1 MKVSFVSSQAISQAM
16 RYQTARLQTDLAKA
30 TKEMGSLRVADVGL
44 ALGARTSI
52 SVSLHRE
59 IDRLKGITDSNELAA
74 TRLKT
79 TQVGLQQLTDAA
91 GELLSDYS
99 TALSDTASP
108 TIVQQQAAKVLTL
121 MSSVLNTNLMGENI
135 FAGINTDV
143 TPFNDFLDPAS
154 PNRTAFDDAFIEAPP
169 AGFGFGFGPDDPA
182 AADITKEQMEAFL
195 TGIEQ
200 QFFAQPPD
208 DDQWKDNWS
217 KATDQQ
223 ITSRITLTETAPT
236 SVSANIPGFRKL
248 ALAAATV
255 AATFN
260 GSLSSEARAAI
271 LEHGIKFL
279 GEAVSDLANQQGY
292 TGIVEQRLSK
302 ANERLSMQVDL
313 FNNSIRDLEG
323 VDEFE
328 AAARIT
334 GLKTQLEV
342 SYSLTASMQKLSLL
356 NYLS

>member
-1 MKVSFVSSQAISQAM
+1 
-16 RYQTARLQTDLAKA
+16 
-30 TKEMGSLRVADVGL
+30 
-44 ALGARTSI
+44 
-52 SVSLHRE
+52 
-59 IDRLKGITDSNELAA
+59 
-74 TRLKT
+74 
-79 TQVGLQQLTDAA
+79 
-91 GELLSDYS
+91 
-99 TALSDTASP
+99 
-108 TIVQQQAAKVLTL
+108 
-121 MSSVLNTNLMGENI
+121 
-135 FAGINTDV
+135 
-143 TPFNDFLDPAS
+143 
-154 PNRTAFDDAFIEAPP
+154 
-169 AGFGFGFGPDDPA
+169 
-182 AADITKEQMEAFL
+182 MEAFL
-195 TGIEQ
+195 ENIER

-208 DDQWKDNWS
+208 DDWKGNWS
-217 KATDQQ
+217 NATDQQ
-223 ITSRITLTETAPT
+223 ITSRITLTETAQT

-255 AATFN
+255 AATFD
-260 GSLSSEARAAI
+260 GALSSEARAAI

-279 GEAVSDLANQQGY
+279 GEAVSDLSNQQGY